1 MDYDHEQALG
11 TDSFGCGFDGGRR
24 NNHRGDD
31 AIPGFAR
38 CLRQRQLLI
47 AACDEPIA
55 PIRKSR
61 TPSVAGARRLGALRL
76 RQRELER
83 LRCLA

>member
-1 MDYDHEQALG
+1 
-11 TDSFGCGFDGGRR
+11 
-24 NNHRGDD
+24 
-31 AIPGFAR
+31 
-38 CLRQRQLLI
+38 LRQPQLLI
-47 AACDEPIA
+47 AVCDEPIA

-76 RQRELER
+76 RHRELER